1 MLSYLGKNSLDEYLE
16 SFMSEAPGLIN
27 LTIFVTMFE
36 EQLSGTD
43 PEDVCPRIH

>member
-27 LTIFVTMFE
+27 LTVFVTMFE
-36 EQLSGTD
+36 LSGTD